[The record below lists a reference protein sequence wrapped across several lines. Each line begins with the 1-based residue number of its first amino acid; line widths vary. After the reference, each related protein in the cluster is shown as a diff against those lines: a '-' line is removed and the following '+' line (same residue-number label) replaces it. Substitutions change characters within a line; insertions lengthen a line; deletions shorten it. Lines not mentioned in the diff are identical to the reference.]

1 MPIIKVEAL
10 RKVYVQTISS
20 AKVVAIDN
28 LTFNIN
34 EHEVVSIV
42 GQTGC
47 GKSTFLNILM
57 GLEQPTSG
65 KLEVDGKEPYKDF
78 NSLKGKIGIVF
89 QQDRLLP
96 WRRAIDN
103 TKIGLEVLGYTPE
116 EQIKRASEWLTRLGL
131 ANFLNAYPS
140 ELSGGMRQR
149 VALARALCIDPKI
162 ILLDEAF
169 GHLDEV
175 TASKLRKDFLEL
187 VHSTKKTAVFVT
199 HQLDEAIEIGNRIIV
214 FGKPAKVL
222 ADIKVEPSFKDDQSK
237 IQRLRQEIQQILDKN
252 QPIGLE

>member
-1 MPIIKVEAL
+1 MAIIRVEAL
-10 RKVYVQTISS
+10 RKIYAQANTS
-20 AKVVAIDN
+20 AKVMAIDN
-28 LTFNIN
+28 LTFDIE
-34 EHEVVSIV
+34 EHEITSIV

-57 GLEQPTSG
+57 GLEKPTSG
-65 KLEVDGKEPYKDF
+65 RLIVDGVAPYEDF
-78 NSLKGKIGIVF
+78 NSLRGKMGIVF

-103 TKIGLEVLGYTPE
+103 AKIGLEVLAYPPE
-116 EQIKRASEWLTRLGL
+116 EQIKRATEWLSKLGL

-175 TASKLRKDFLEL
+175 TARKLRKDFLEL
-187 VHSTKKTAVFVT
+187 VYSTKKTAVFVT
-199 HQLDEAIEIGNRIIV
+199 HQLDEAIEIGDRIIV

-222 ADIKVEPSFKDDQSK
+222 AEIRVDPSIKEDQSK
-237 IQRLRQEIQQILDKN
+237 IQKMRQEIQQILDRN
-252 QPIGLE
+252 

>member
-1 MPIIKVEAL
+1 MAIIQVDAL
-10 RKVYVQTISS
+10 RKIYTQANSS
-20 AKVVAIDN
+20 TKVIAIDT
-28 LTFNIN
+28 LTFDIE
-34 EHEVVSIV
+34 EHEITSIV

-57 GLEQPTSG
+57 GLEKPTSG
-65 KLEVDGKEPYKDF
+65 KLIVDGVAPYEDF
-78 NSLKGKIGIVF
+78 NSLKGKMGIVF

-96 WRRAIDN
+96 WRRALDN
-103 TKIGLEVLGYTPE
+103 AKIGLEVLGYPLE
-116 EQIKRASEWLTRLGL
+116 EQIKRASEWLSRLGL

-187 VHSTKKTAVFVT
+187 VYSTKKTAVFVT
-199 HQLDEAIEIGNRIIV
+199 HQLDEAIEIGDRIIV

-222 ADIKVEPSFKDDQSK
+222 ADIRVDPSIKEDQSK
-237 IQRLRQEIQQILDKN
+237 IQKMRQEIQQILDRN
-252 QPIGLE
+252 

>member
-1 MPIIKVEAL
+1 MAIISVDSL
-10 RKVYVQTISS
+10 RKIFVQTNTL
-20 AKVVAIDN
+20 AKIVAIDN
-28 LTFNIN
+28 LTFEI
-34 EHEVVSIV
+34 EEREITSIV

-57 GLEQPTSG
+57 GLEKPTSG
-65 KLEVDGKEPYKDF
+65 KLIVDGVEPYKDF
-78 NSLKGKIGIVF
+78 NSLKGKMGIVF

-103 TKIGLEVLGYTPE
+103 VKIGLEVLGYPRE
-116 EQIKRASEWLTRLGL
+116 EQIKRATEWLSKLGL
-131 ANFLNAYPS
+131 ANFLNAYPN

-175 TASKLRKDFLEL
+175 TASKLRKDFLE
-187 VHSTKKTAVFVT
+187 VVRSTKKTVIFVT
-199 HQLDEAIEIGNRIIV
+199 HQLDEAIEMGDRIIV

-222 ADIKVEPSFKDDQSK
+222 ADIRVDPSIKEDQTK
-237 IQRLRQEIQQILDKN
+237 IQKLRRDIQQILDRN
-252 QPIGLE
+252 Y

>member
-1 MPIIKVEAL
+1 MPLIKVDAL
-10 RKVYVQTISS
+10 RKVYVQAVSS
-20 AKVVAIDN
+20 AKVLAIDN
-28 LTFNIN
+28 LTFDIE
-34 EHEVVSIV
+34 EHEIVSIV

-57 GLEQPTSG
+57 GLEKPTSG
-65 KLEVDGKEPYKDF
+65 RLEVDGKEPYEDF
-78 NSLKGKIGIVF
+78 NSLRGKMGIVF

-96 WRRAIDN
+96 WRRALDN
-103 TKIGLEVLGYTPE
+103 TKIGLEVLGYPPE
-116 EQIKRASEWLTRLGL
+116 EQIKRATEWLSRLGL

-175 TASKLRKDFLEL
+175 TASKLRRDFLEL

-199 HQLDEAIEIGNRIIV
+199 HQLDEAIEIGSRIIV
-214 FGKPAKVL
+214 FGKPARVL
-222 ADIKVEPSFKDDQSK
+222 ADIKVEPAVKEDQGK
-237 IQRLRQEIQQILDKN
+237 IRKLRQEIQQILDRN
-252 QPIGLE
+252 

>member
-1 MPIIKVEAL
+1 MAIISVDSL
-10 RKVYVQTISS
+10 RKIFVQTNTL
-20 AKVVAIDN
+20 AKIVAIDN
-28 LTFNIN
+28 LTFEI
-34 EHEVVSIV
+34 EEREITSIV

-57 GLEQPTSG
+57 GLEKPTSG
-65 KLEVDGKEPYKDF
+65 KLIVDGVEPYKDF
-78 NSLKGKIGIVF
+78 NSLKGKMGIVF

-96 WRRAIDN
+96 WRRVIDN
-103 TKIGLEVLGYTPE
+103 VKIGLEVLGYPRE
-116 EQIKRASEWLTRLGL
+116 EQIKRATEWLSKLGL
-131 ANFLNAYPS
+131 ANFLNAYPN

-187 VHSTKKTAVFVT
+187 VRSTKKTVIFVT
-199 HQLDEAIEIGNRIIV
+199 HQLDEAIEMGDRIIV

-222 ADIKVEPSFKDDQSK
+222 ADIRVDPSIKEDQTK
-237 IQRLRQEIQQILDKN
+237 IQKLRRDIQQILDRN
-252 QPIGLE
+252 Y

>member
-1 MPIIKVEAL
+1 MAIIKVDVL
-10 RKVYVQTISS
+10 RKIYTQANSS
-20 AKVVAIDN
+20 TKVIAIDT
-28 LTFNIN
+28 LTFDIE
-34 EHEVVSIV
+34 EHEITSIV

-47 GKSTFLNILM
+47 GKSTFLNILI
-57 GLEQPTSG
+57 GLEKPTSG
-65 KLEVDGKEPYKDF
+65 KLLVDGVAPYEDF
-78 NSLKGKIGIVF
+78 NSLKGKMGIVF

-96 WRRAIDN
+96 WRRALDN
-103 TKIGLEVLGYTPE
+103 AKIGLEVLGYPPE
-116 EQIKRASEWLTRLGL
+116 EQIKRASKWLSRLGL
-131 ANFLNAYPS
+131 ADFLNAYPS

-187 VHSTKKTAVFVT
+187 VYSTKKTAVFVT
-199 HQLDEAIEIGNRIIV
+199 HQLDEAIERGDRIIV

-222 ADIKVEPSFKDDQSK
+222 AEIRVDPSIKEDQSK
-237 IQRLRQEIQQILDKN
+237 IQKMRQEIQQILDRN
-252 QPIGLE
+252 

>member
-1 MPIIKVEAL
+1 MAIISVDSL
-10 RKVYVQTISS
+10 RKIFVQTNTL
-20 AKVVAIDN
+20 AKIVAIDN
-28 LTFNIN
+28 LTFEI
-34 EHEVVSIV
+34 EEREITSIV

-57 GLEQPTSG
+57 GLEKPTSG
-65 KLEVDGKEPYKDF
+65 KLIVDGVEPYKDF
-78 NSLKGKIGIVF
+78 NSLKGKMGIVF

-103 TKIGLEVLGYTPE
+103 VKIGLEVLGYPRE
-116 EQIKRASEWLTRLGL
+116 EQIKRATEWLSKLGL
-131 ANFLNAYPS
+131 ANFLNAYPN

-187 VHSTKKTAVFVT
+187 VRSTKKTVIFVT
-199 HQLDEAIEIGNRIIV
+199 HQLDEAIEMGDRIIV

-222 ADIKVEPSFKDDQSK
+222 ADIKVDPSIKEDQTK
-237 IQRLRQEIQQILDKN
+237 IQKLRRDIQQILDRN
-252 QPIGLE
+252 Y

>member
-1 MPIIKVEAL
+1 MAIIRVDAL
-10 RKVYVQTISS
+10 RKIYAQANTS
-20 AKVVAIDN
+20 AKVMAIDN
-28 LTFNIN
+28 LTFDIE
-34 EHEVVSIV
+34 EHEITSIV

-57 GLEQPTSG
+57 GLEKPTSG
-65 KLEVDGKEPYKDF
+65 RLIVDGVAPYEDF
-78 NSLKGKIGIVF
+78 NSLRGKMGIVF

-103 TKIGLEVLGYTPE
+103 AKIGLEVLAYPPE
-116 EQIKRASEWLTRLGL
+116 EQIKRATEWLSKLGL

-175 TASKLRKDFLEL
+175 TARKLRKDFLEL
-187 VHSTKKTAVFVT
+187 VYSTKKTAVFVT
-199 HQLDEAIEIGNRIIV
+199 HQLDEAIEIGDRIIV

-222 ADIKVEPSFKDDQSK
+222 AEIRVDPSIKEDQSK
-237 IQRLRQEIQQILDKN
+237 IQKMRQEIQQILDRN
-252 QPIGLE
+252 

>member
-1 MPIIKVEAL
+1 MASLTSIINVDSL
-10 RKVYVQTISS
+10 RKIYVQSDTSTR
-20 AKVVAIDN
+20 VVAIDN
-28 LTFNIN
+28 LTFEIK
-34 EHEVVSIV
+34 EHEITSIV

-47 GKSTFLNILM
+47 GKSTFLNIVM
-57 GLEQPTSG
+57 GLEKPTSG
-65 KLEVDGKEPYKDF
+65 KLTVDGIEPYKDF
-78 NSLKGKIGIVF
+78 NSLKGKLGIVF

-96 WRRAIDN
+96 WRRALDN
-103 TKIGLEVLGYTPE
+103 VKIGLEVLGYPRE
-116 EQIKRASEWLTRLGL
+116 EQIKRATEWLGKLGL

-199 HQLDEAIEIGNRIIV
+199 HQLDEAIEIGDRIIV

-222 ADIKVEPSFKDDQSK
+222 ADIRVDPSIKEDQYK
-237 IQRLRQEIQQILDKN
+237 TQKLRREIQQILDKN
-252 QPIGLE
+252 A

>member
-1 MPIIKVEAL
+1 MSIINVESL
-10 RKVYVQTISS
+10 RKIYVQTNTSTTVI
-20 AKVVAIDN
+20 AIDN
-28 LTFNIN
+28 LTFKIE
-34 EHEVVSIV
+34 EHEITSIV

-57 GLEQPTSG
+57 GLEKPTSG
-65 KLEVDGKEPYKDF
+65 KLTVDGVEPYKDF
-78 NSLKGKIGIVF
+78 NSLKGKMGIVF

-103 TKIGLEVLGYTPE
+103 VKIGLEVLGYPPE
-116 EQIKRASEWLTRLGL
+116 EQIKRATEWLSRLGL
-131 ANFLNAYPS
+131 GNFLYAYPS

-175 TASKLRKDFLEL
+175 TASKLRRDFLEL
-187 VHSTKKTAVFVT
+187 IRLTKKTVVFVT
-199 HQLDEAIEIGNRIIV
+199 HQLDEAIEMGDRIIV

-222 ADIKVEPSFKDDQSK
+222 ADIRVEHSVKEDHSK
-237 IQRLRQEIQQILDKN
+237 IQKMRREIQQILDRN
-252 QPIGLE
+252 Y

>member
-1 MPIIKVEAL
+1 MAIISVDSL
-10 RKVYVQTISS
+10 RKIFVQTNTL
-20 AKVVAIDN
+20 AKIVAIDN
-28 LTFNIN
+28 LTFEI
-34 EHEVVSIV
+34 EEREITSIV

-57 GLEQPTSG
+57 GLEKPTSG
-65 KLEVDGKEPYKDF
+65 KLIVDGVEPYKDF
-78 NSLKGKIGIVF
+78 NSLKGKMGIVF

-103 TKIGLEVLGYTPE
+103 VKIGLEVLGYPRE
-116 EQIKRASEWLTRLGL
+116 EQIKRATEWLSKLGL
-131 ANFLNAYPS
+131 ANFLNAYPN

-187 VHSTKKTAVFVT
+187 VRSTKKTVIFVT
-199 HQLDEAIEIGNRIIV
+199 HQLDEAIEMGDRIIV

-222 ADIKVEPSFKDDQSK
+222 ADIRVDPSIKEDQTK
-237 IQRLRQEIQQILDKN
+237 IQKLRRDIQQILDRN
-252 QPIGLE
+252 Y

>member
-1 MPIIKVEAL
+1 MAIIRVEAL
-10 RKVYVQTISS
+10 RKIYAQANTS
-20 AKVVAIDN
+20 AKVMAIDN
-28 LTFNIN
+28 LTFDIE
-34 EHEVVSIV
+34 EHEITSIV

-57 GLEQPTSG
+57 GLEEPTSG
-65 KLEVDGKEPYKDF
+65 RLIVDGVAPYEDF
-78 NSLKGKIGIVF
+78 NSLRGKMGIVF

-103 TKIGLEVLGYTPE
+103 AKIGLEVLAYPPE
-116 EQIKRASEWLTRLGL
+116 EQIKRATEWLSKLGL

-175 TASKLRKDFLEL
+175 TARKLRKDFLEL
-187 VHSTKKTAVFVT
+187 VYSTKKTAVFVT
-199 HQLDEAIEIGNRIIV
+199 HQLDEAIEIGDRIVV

-222 ADIKVEPSFKDDQSK
+222 ADMRVDPSVKEDQSK
-237 IQRLRQEIQQILDKN
+237 IQRMRQEIQGILDKN
-252 QPIGLE
+252 